1 MHLLVHRS
9 LHTLSKK
16 MQKWLVPN
24 KNGRGTVVDA
34 RTGPAEPATASTN
47 VWDQHGLEVKRNAGA
62 GNCGPLAVAS
72 ALSSRWPEKYGD
84 LTGVTVRAAVN
95 AEMLDKPG
103 KYAHSVAGCT
113 FRHNNMTPNP
123 GPIEIIDD
131 AFKAYCAKKAKN
143 GVDFDSVEMKAA
155 AQVYPDARRRVFE
168 LDICLRQQAQAR
180 AGVLRLRG
188 FAHAAR
194 IKGEHLARVD
204 RGAAGEH
211 HHLQVHAAL
220 RHVAVGAL

>member
-1 MHLLVHRS
+1 
-9 LHTLSKK
+9 

-155 AQVYPDARRRVFE
+155 AQVYPEMRDAVF
-168 LDICLRQQAQAR
+168 LSSTIAYGNKPTATSLGQVQALPPR
-180 AGVLRLRG
+180 EGVQDVRC
-188 FAHAAR
+188 
-194 IKGEHLARVD
+194 
-204 RGAAGEH
+204 GEH
-211 HHLQVHAAL
+211 HQQRLFL
-220 RHVAVGAL
+220 